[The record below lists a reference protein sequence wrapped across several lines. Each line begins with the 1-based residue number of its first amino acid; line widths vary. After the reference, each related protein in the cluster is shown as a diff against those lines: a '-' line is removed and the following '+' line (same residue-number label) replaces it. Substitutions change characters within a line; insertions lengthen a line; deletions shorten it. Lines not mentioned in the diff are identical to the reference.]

1 MTSESFQVVE
11 FHSMSTSYSEHS
23 AARAAD
29 YDDAASTVLS
39 FDQSPS
45 AEVAEYVSNVA
56 AATNGPVRRPPDVTV
71 SASHDDTDAHIS
83 AKECGQDY
91 AMHFFAGL
99 SSDALHQLE
108 ISRSQAISE
117 YRALSY
123 AVEPHRFG
131 NGSYHLILVKD
142 LQNVP
147 IPCHTP

>member
-1 MTSESFQVVE
+1 MAPVTLTGDVTDAGELSDMTSESFQVVE

-29 YDDAASTVLS
+29 YDAASTVLS

-108 ISRSQAISE
+108 IARSQAHILWNQANLGQLES
-117 YRALSY
+117 
-123 AVEPHRFG
+123 
-131 NGSYHLILVKD
+131 HLLFSGG
-142 LQNVP
+142 
-147 IPCHTP
+147 